1 VRPDV
6 GRDREGIWTM
16 NRNEAW
22 TPRVTTALVFAGLW
36 MRAGIAAAFAAL
48 SAPALVLH
56 DELRPGDGVV
66 LFLLG
71 AAFAW
76 LAWRRTRTLLTEETP
91 EVASLSTSVRR
102 RPAAA

>member
-1 VRPDV
+1 
-6 GRDREGIWTM
+6 M
-16 NRNEAW
+16 NRNETW

-48 SAPALVLH
+48 SAPALVFH
-56 DELRPGDGVV
+56 DELPAGDGVV

-76 LAWRRTRTLLTEETP
+76 LAGRRTRALLTDEIS
-91 EVASLSTSVRR
+91 EVAPLPTSARR
-102 RPAAA
+102 RAAAA

>member
-1 VRPDV
+1 
-6 GRDREGIWTM
+6 M

-22 TPRVTTALVFAGLW
+22 TPRITTALVFAGLW

-56 DELRPGDGVV
+56 DELPPGDGVV

-71 AAFAW
+71 AAFTW
-76 LAWRRTRTLLTEETP
+76 LAWRRTRALLADETP
-91 EVASLSTSVRR
+91 EVGLPATSARR
-102 RPAAA
+102 GAAAA

>member
-1 VRPDV
+1 
-6 GRDREGIWTM
+6 M
-16 NRNEAW
+16 NRNEVW

-48 SAPALVLH
+48 SAPALVFN
-56 DELRPGDGVV
+56 DELPAGDGVV

-71 AAFAW
+71 SAFTW
-76 LAWRRTRTLLTEETP
+76 LAWRRTRALLTDETP
-91 EVASLSTSVRR
+91 EVAPVATSARR